1 MIEPGSMLA
10 VGGKIFI
17 GKHVAESVLSGNDPS
32 LMPMVVALAFPA
44 VNPPVPMPSRTGECI
59 VARKEIGEFST
70 TKPNVREYAFLEQYV
85 DSKYMN
91 HGNWEDAL
99 GQLKNG
105 ELTFD
110 SFVLAMVDIV
120 DALTLGLFK
129 PQLLEVKI
137 NPHLKAREIVYRAE
151 VSYDTP
157 EKSVQETVA
166 DNVKKLETI
175 NTQRRIMQISRISFE
190 ISPESF
196 QKADLSFAESV
207 AKMKSAEI
215 AERSV
220 IFARL
225 DTLTEEDLKFFGANG
240 LKEIQSQRVQS
251 VETQEDLLASGKRD
265 ISELVASGGTLV
277 DDRENKFSTIK
288 ISENSSVSNLSE
300 EQISKTGIRVNEP
313 TRLSAAQKTT
323 TLAQQKETID
333 HLNERRVI
341 KSSVAEQIDWVQ
353 VTEESSGRRTHEG
366 VRLREAAGQSDIFS
380 LKNVSVD
387 ELVASGGTLVDDREN
402 KFSTIKI
409 SENSSVSNLSEEQI
423 SKTGIR
429 VNEPTRLSA
438 AQKTTTLAQQKE
450 TIDHLNE
457 RRVIKSS
464 VAEQID
470 WVQVTEESS
479 GRRTHE
485 GVRLREA
492 AGQSD
497 IFSLKNVSVDEF
509 VASGA
514 KLLSDKARVQDTI
527 VAVDISE
534 SGETINFV
542 NSEKKTSWLVRES
555 DVRRNR
561 AISVDTQ
568 TRRTAKQVAEY
579 DYLANS
585 KEILD
590 ATVQDEVVTT
600 TTVKDIVESK
610 THWNFFG
617 WNAAGFLG
625 ENIKTEITPTVT
637 TETYID
643 GIELAAG
650 QDIFSNLNATKDTL
664 VAQGGRIADH
674 SSDIRTEQQTTI
686 TQCSFEEGTI
696 SYVPFVGGLGHL
708 ASKAGLGGELTLQ
721 DAFWAAA
728 DVAEIA
734 TTVIAIAAAAPT
746 AGVSVATQVVATTAK
761 TAAKVAAKAAIKAA
775 AKTAVKTSGKAV
787 VKGAI
792 HIAGKS
798 SAMLAAKTSTNNLAG
813 IVVKQT
819 GRIALKNGGHAGAK
833 AAVAK
838 SGSIVRYK
846 NLPKSNGNW
855 LGIPGNS
862 KWMPDPDRIPSR
874 LNPRT
879 KSMGQIIAENDMQK
893 GIPFKQ
899 GKIDLYAA
907 SRGTVKIDDYTLC
920 RPKNFAQADSKLA
933 DAIRSGNANPE
944 IQNVLQKMKI
954 DSGSITKGD
963 IKKLR
968 AQEGYTW
975 HERAD
980 MKTLDLIKTELHA
993 NIPHS
998 GGICALKDQLAA
1010 AQSTGALR

>member
-313 TRLSAAQKTT
+313 TRLSAVQKTT

-341 KSSVAEQIDWVQ
+341 KSSVAEQIDRVQ
-353 VTEESSGRRTHEG
+353 VAEESSGRCTHE
-366 VRLREAAGQSDIFS
+366 VVHF
-380 LKNVSVD
+380 
-387 ELVASGGTLVDDREN
+387 
-402 KFSTIKI
+402 
-409 SENSSVSNLSEEQI
+409 
-423 SKTGIR
+423 
-429 VNEPTRLSA
+429 
-438 AQKTTTLAQQKE
+438 
-450 TIDHLNE
+450 
-457 RRVIKSS
+457 
-464 VAEQID
+464 
-470 WVQVTEESS
+470 
-479 GRRTHE
+479 
-485 GVRLREA
+485 REA

>member
-341 KSSVAEQIDWVQ
+341 KSSVAEQIDRVQ
-353 VTEESSGRRTHEG
+353 VAEESSGRCTHE
-366 VRLREAAGQSDIFS
+366 VVHF
-380 LKNVSVD
+380 
-387 ELVASGGTLVDDREN
+387 
-402 KFSTIKI
+402 
-409 SENSSVSNLSEEQI
+409 
-423 SKTGIR
+423 
-429 VNEPTRLSA
+429 
-438 AQKTTTLAQQKE
+438 
-450 TIDHLNE
+450 
-457 RRVIKSS
+457 
-464 VAEQID
+464 
-470 WVQVTEESS
+470 
-479 GRRTHE
+479 
-485 GVRLREA
+485 REA